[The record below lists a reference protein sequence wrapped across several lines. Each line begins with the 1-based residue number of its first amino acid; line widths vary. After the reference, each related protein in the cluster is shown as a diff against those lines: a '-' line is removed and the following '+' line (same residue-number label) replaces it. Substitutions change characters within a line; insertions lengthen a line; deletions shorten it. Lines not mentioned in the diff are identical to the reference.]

1 MTKNKQLTKRL
12 FRQYINILDNNVG
25 SIYSY
30 NWLMAG
36 EIDGKRVYFSMKYP
50 TEIRAFAAYYFLK
63 NYPSKQIDTKKL
75 QSIILKSENPEL
87 IYKFAKNIKTSNI
100 KRCQRTLI
108 KIGSVKYLR
117 LFAHNVPG
125 CHKQYLL
132 DLADVAEI
140 MAKNY

>member
-1 MTKNKQLTKRL
+1 VTINKRLTKRL
-12 FRQYINILDNNVG
+12 FRQYTYILNNEVG

-30 NWLMAG
+30 NWLMRG
-36 EIDGKRVYFSMKYP
+36 DINGKKTYFTP
-50 TEIRAFAAYYFLK
+50 HHPIEIRAFAAYYFLK
-63 NYPSKQIDTKKL
+63 SYPSKQIDIKRL
-75 QSIILKSENPEL
+75 QNIILKSENPEL
-87 IYKFAKNIKTSNI
+87 IYKFAKNVKTANV

-117 LFAHNVPG
+117 LFAHNIPG
-125 CHKQYLL
+125 CHRQYLL